1 MDIIDYRNASTLE
14 RLLEAHRSLGQ
25 VLQEYQA
32 PIVEKK
38 DDSPKGNTCI
48 FERIIVFTN
57 NTNPKENKSLRLI
70 NEATKDFDV
79 EVHAFNVDEV
89 DARREENK
97 IIVWDGDNE
106 LVLEEASNIDTL
118 VISRLGVQGE
128 LDAEHAVKVLQDRGI
143 LVLNP
148 VYYSSIACN
157 KYETAKLLEAAKIPQ
172 PRFCY
177 MTTTPSTTR
186 SCTPRLS
193 TDSSLRL
200 SSKTKTR
207 WKSWRWS

>member
-1 MDIIDYRNASTLE
+1 M
-14 RLLEAHRSLGQ
+14 
-25 VLQEYQA
+25 
-32 PIVEKK
+32 
-38 DDSPKGNTCI
+38 
-48 FERIIVFTN
+48 
-57 NTNPKENKSLRLI
+57 
-70 NEATKDFDV
+70 
-79 EVHAFNVDEV
+79 DEV

>member
-106 LVLEEASNIDTL
+106 LVLEEASNIRHPRHQP
-118 VISRLGVQGE
+118 SRGP
-128 LDAEHAVKVLQDRGI
+128 RG
-143 LVLNP
+143 
-148 VYYSSIACN
+148 SWMRS
-157 KYETAKLLEAAKIPQ
+157 
-172 PRFCY
+172 
-177 MTTTPSTTR
+177 MPSR
-186 SCTPRLS
+186 
-193 TDSSLRL
+193 
-200 SSKTKTR
+200 SSKTVVSSSSTLCTTPVSPVTNTR
-207 WKSWRWS
+207 RPSS